1 MNNEIIPG
9 MGEPFERIRIA
20 SICALLEQIEDEDLR
35 FMIGVYLTLDDNDEE
50 EDCLWEHPSSDW

>member
-1 MNNEIIPG
+1 MKNEIIPD

-20 SICALLEQIEDEDLR
+20 SIPAILKQIEDEEHR

-50 EDCLWEHPSSDW
+50 ADYFEDRPTSDW

>member
-9 MGEPFERIRIA
+9 MGEPFESIRIA
-20 SICALLEQIEDEDLR
+20 SIRSLLEQIEDEDLR